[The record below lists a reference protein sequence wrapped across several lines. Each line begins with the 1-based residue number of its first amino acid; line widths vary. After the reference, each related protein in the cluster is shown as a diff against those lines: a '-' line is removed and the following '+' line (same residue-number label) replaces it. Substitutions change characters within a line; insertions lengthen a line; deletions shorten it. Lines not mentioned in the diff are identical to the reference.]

1 MAAHR
6 KTIDDLL
13 LAALSCGAAVPQ
25 AAHQAGVSPR
35 TVYRRLADPAFQD
48 HLKAARAELLRRTGG
63 MLTAGALE
71 AVKTL
76 FELQKASAPPS
87 VRLGAARAVVEL
99 GLKVR
104 DRLHPKEV
112 FRVKLF
118 GLPIYTEMI
127 DAGEGIGLTAARAT
141 HAHLPERCARH
152 GLRRGTPAMRV
163 EMRLVTS
170 IQLPADGR
178 QKPMSCGQVRQAH
191 VPGTCSRD
199 SEKLA

>member
-1 MAAHR
+1 MAAPR

-76 FELQKASAPPS
+76 FELQKAGAPPRS
-87 VRLGAARAVVEL
+87 EL
-99 GLKVR
+99 GCQVLSGF
-104 DRLHPKEV
+104 E
-112 FRVKLF
+112 
-118 GLPIYTEMI
+118 GL
-127 DAGEGIGLTAARAT
+127 LARSFST
-141 HAHLPERCARH
+141 
-152 GLRRGTPAMRV
+152 
-163 EMRLVTS
+163 
-170 IQLPADGR
+170 
-178 QKPMSCGQVRQAH
+178 
-191 VPGTCSRD
+191 
-199 SEKLA
+199 